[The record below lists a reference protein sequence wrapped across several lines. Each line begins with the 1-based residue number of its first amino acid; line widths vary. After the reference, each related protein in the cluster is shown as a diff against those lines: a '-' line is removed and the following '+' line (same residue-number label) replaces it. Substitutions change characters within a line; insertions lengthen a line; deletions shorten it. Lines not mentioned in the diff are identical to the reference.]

1 MSTPNEWLVNVRE
14 GLREMWLRYNDYR
27 STMAVEA
34 FLEVVRL
41 AGERREG

>member
-1 MSTPNEWLVNVRE
+1 MEWLESIRE

-41 AGERREG
+41 ACERSE